1 MCIRSMRYF
10 VAFFKKNEAVAIYNI
25 VIGLPE
31 LIHGSAVK
39 LQHLINVYRNVG
51 NVART
56 SAVDV

>member
-1 MCIRSMRYF
+1 MRHF

-39 LQHLINVYRNVG
+39 LQHLINVYGNVG
-51 NVART
+51 T

>member
-1 MCIRSMRYF
+1 MRHF

-51 NVART
+51 NVSRY
-56 SAVDV
+56 